1 MVTLVNVAM
10 VTLAIFVTVVTLVDG
25 VICCD
30 SLCGDITPMVA
41 VIGCDSYCFGIGCS
55 DWL

>member
-41 VIGCDSYCFGIGCS
+41 VIGCDSYCFGIGYS
-55 DWL
+55 DWF